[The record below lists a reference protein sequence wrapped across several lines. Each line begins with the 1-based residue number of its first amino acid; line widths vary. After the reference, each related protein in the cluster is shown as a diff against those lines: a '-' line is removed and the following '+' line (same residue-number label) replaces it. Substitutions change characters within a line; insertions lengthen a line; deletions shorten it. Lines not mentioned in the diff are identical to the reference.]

1 MMLEEIF
8 EHGHR
13 VGLARNPARRVVR
26 LEDPADAA
34 GYYIVKPAAL
44 AGLVVKKS
52 VTQNEVLTKVE
63 EPLASASNWVV
74 DHVHCWCPRCAES
87 RRMSQTHCD

>member
-13 VGLARNPARRVVR
+13 VGLARNPARRVVK
-26 LEDPADAA
+26 LEEPADQA
-34 GYYIVKPAAL
+34 GYYFVKPEAL
-44 AGLVVKKS
+44 PGLVVKKT
-52 VTQNEVLTKVE
+52 VLQAEVLESVA

-74 DHVHCWCPRCAES
+74 DHVHCWCDRCAES